1 MKRVFHHL
9 AFYDRLCIA
18 KPFYTTQLA
27 GNTPF
32 CRLKHQRLQ
41 KAMLNCFQTWNKANN
56 VVQKRINKNRLQHI
70 FRLKTPQTKKTTL
83 RLQTFDGNMLLP
95 NLPNG
100 NGVAKNSAKP
110 APTLQNTPAR
120 KRQNRH
126 SQIACLFTK
135 LQQNALDKVAYGKFC
150 ATKIAVRNVA
160 CCKTV
165 AKQQNTT
172 RLKTKKR
179 HLRAVF
185 FAYF

>member
-1 MKRVFHHL
+1 M
-9 AFYDRLCIA
+9 
-18 KPFYTTQLA
+18 QL
-27 GNTPF
+27 
-32 CRLKHQRLQ
+32 H
-41 KAMLNCFQTWNKANN
+41 
-56 VVQKRINKNRLQHI
+56 
-70 FRLKTPQTKKTTL
+70 
-83 RLQTFDGNMLLP
+83 

-100 NGVAKNSAKP
+100 DGVAKNSAKP
-110 APTLQNTPAR
+110 APTLQNTPAC

-126 SQIACLFTK
+126 SQIACLFTNARK
-135 LQQNALDKVAYGKFC
+135 ALDKVADGKFC

>member
-1 MKRVFHHL
+1 MSPETSTF
-9 AFYDRLCIA
+9 
-18 KPFYTTQLA
+18 T
-27 GNTPF
+27 
-32 CRLKHQRLQ
+32 
-41 KAMLNCFQTWNKANN
+41 KATLNCFRTWNKANN

-83 RLQTFDGNMLLP
+83 CLQTFDGNMQLP

-100 NGVAKNSAKP
+100 NGVAKNNAKP

-135 LQQNALDKVAYGKFC
+135 LQQNALDKVADAKFC
-150 ATKIAVRNVA
+150 TTKIVGRNVA
-160 CCKTV
+160 CSKTV

-172 RLKTKKR
+172 RLKTKKTASACR
-179 HLRAVF
+179 F
-185 FAYF
+185 FYIFEKFLYS

>member
-32 CRLKHQRLQ
+32 CCLKHQRLQ
-41 KAMLNCFQTWNKANN
+41 KATLNCFRTWNKANN

-70 FRLKTPQTKKTTL
+70 FRLKTPQPKKTRCACKLLTE
-83 RLQTFDGNMLLP
+83 NMPLP

-100 NGVAKNSAKP
+100 NGVAKNNAKP

-120 KRQNRH
+120 KSPNRH
-126 SQIACLFTK
+126 SQIVRLFT
-135 LQQNALDKVAYGKFC
+135 N
-150 ATKIAVRNVA
+150 ATKRP
-160 CCKTV
+160 
-165 AKQQNTT
+165 
-172 RLKTKKR
+172 
-179 HLRAVF
+179 
-185 FAYF
+185 

>member
-9 AFYDRLCIA
+9 AFYNRLCIA
-18 KPFYTTQLA
+18 KLFYTTQLA

-100 NGVAKNSAKP
+100 NGVAKNNAKP
-110 APTLQNTPAR
+110 APTRT
-120 KRQNRH
+120 
-126 SQIACLFTK
+126 
-135 LQQNALDKVAYGKFC
+135 
-150 ATKIAVRNVA
+150 ATH
-160 CCKTV
+160 
-165 AKQQNTT
+165 
-172 RLKTKKR
+172 LHTKKR
-179 HLRAVF
+179 TPSAWKYVKTNKRTLCLQNIYIKHAV
-185 FAYF
+185 AQPAQRQWRCE